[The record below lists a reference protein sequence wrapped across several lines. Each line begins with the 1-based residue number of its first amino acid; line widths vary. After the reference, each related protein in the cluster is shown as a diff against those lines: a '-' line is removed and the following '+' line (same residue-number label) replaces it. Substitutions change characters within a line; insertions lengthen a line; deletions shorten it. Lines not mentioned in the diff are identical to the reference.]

1 MRERVKQW
9 RQKVTSFLEKH
20 IKPQSIQMT
29 IALSFT
35 IVSVISMGILGIS
48 LYNRFVNKMEDMTTQ
63 SAEQLLN
70 QTAINLESYLRNM
83 RRISDAMYYSVI
95 KDKDLATDSL
105 DEEMNLLY
113 EANKDNLISIACY
126 TNDGRLVAAAPV
138 ATEKN
143 NLDIVDQEWFTEAT
157 GRMENVH
164 FSTPHVQNLFDD
176 PSYRYYWVVSLSQ
189 AVELTSGGNSTLGV
203 LLVDMN
209 YSSIEQLLTKAN
221 TDNASE
227 YVYLMDGSGEL
238 IYHPKQ
244 KLIYTDLFSENNLV
258 AASYEDGSHKEEY
271 DGEKRIVTVK
281 TISYTGWKI
290 VSVVPMSSFDMG
302 ISGMR
307 MFVILLMSLSMLM
320 IILLNQFVS
329 ANIAKPL
336 KRLNDSVKD
345 WEAGNMNPDIYV
357 GGSLEVEH
365 LGKTLRSTVAQIQEL
380 MHDILVEQEEKR
392 KSELDALQSQI
403 NPHFLY
409 NTLDSIVWMIEGE
422 RYEDA
427 VFMVTQ
433 LASLFRISLSRGKT
447 IISMEDELK
456 HARNY
461 MNIQK
466 IRYKNKFTVEFQVE
480 DAILSCCTVKLVI
493 QPLLENAIYYG
504 MESMDGDGEITVV
517 GYRKGDDVY
526 VEVRDNGLGM
536 PDEMV
541 DALLTENNRVR
552 KHGSGVGLIN
562 VHNRIRLR
570 FGEPYGLEIDS
581 CLDEGTTVR
590 IHLPYI
596 AYSPENTEL
605 REGGR
610 LKQRKG
616 ERQDEEKSSLF
627 WYVDPDAGGGDYLG
641 VLQYAKRR

>member
-157 GRMENVH
+157 GQMENVH

-336 KRLNDSVKD
+336 KRLNDSVK
-345 WEAGNMNPDIYV
+345 NPDIYV

-570 FGEPYGLEIDS
+570 FGEPYGLEIES

-605 REGGR
+605 LEGGR
-610 LKQRKG
+610 LKQLKG
-616 ERQDEEKSSLF
+616 ERQDEEK
-627 WYVDPDAGGGDYLG
+627 
-641 VLQYAKRR
+641 

>member
-157 GRMENVH
+157 GQMENVH

-570 FGEPYGLEIDS
+570 FGEPYGEIES

-605 REGGR
+605 LEGGR
-610 LKQRKG
+610 LKQLKG
-616 ERQDEEKSSLF
+616 ERQDEEK
-627 WYVDPDAGGGDYLG
+627 
-641 VLQYAKRR
+641 

>member
-63 SAEQLLN
+63 RAEQLLK
-70 QTAINLESYLRNM
+70 QTATNLESYLRNM

-157 GRMENVH
+157 GQMENVH

-307 MFVILLMSLSMLM
+307 MFVILLMSLSILM

-517 GYRKGDDVY
+517 GYQKGDDVY

-570 FGEPYGLEIDS
+570 FGEPYGLEIES

-605 REGGR
+605 LEGGR
-610 LKQRKG
+610 LKQLKG
-616 ERQDEEKSSLF
+616 ERQDEEK
-627 WYVDPDAGGGDYLG
+627 
-641 VLQYAKRR
+641 

>member
-157 GRMENVH
+157 GQMENVH

-176 PSYRYYWVVSLSQ
+176 PSYRYYWVVSPSQ

-605 REGGR
+605 LEGGR
-610 LKQRKG
+610 LKQLKG
-616 ERQDEEKSSLF
+616 ERQDEEK
-627 WYVDPDAGGGDYLG
+627 
-641 VLQYAKRR
+641 

>member
-20 IKPQSIQMT
+20 IRPQSIQMT

-157 GRMENVH
+157 GQMENVH

-570 FGEPYGLEIDS
+570 FGEPYGLEIES

-596 AYSPENTEL
+596 ACSPENTEL
-605 REGGR
+605 LEGGR
-610 LKQRKG
+610 LKQLKG
-616 ERQDEEKSSLF
+616 ERQDEEK
-627 WYVDPDAGGGDYLG
+627 
-641 VLQYAKRR
+641 

>member
-20 IKPQSIQMT
+20 IRPQSIQMT

-157 GRMENVH
+157 GQMENVH

-570 FGEPYGLEIDS
+570 FRM
-581 CLDEGTTVR
+581 V
-590 IHLPYI
+590 
-596 AYSPENTEL
+596 L
-605 REGGR
+605 RLRAVWMRGR
-610 LKQRKG
+610 PCGFTFRTSSTHRKI
-616 ERQDEEKSSLF
+616 RNCWREE
-627 WYVDPDAGGGDYLG
+627 D
-641 VLQYAKRR
+641 